1 MRSAAD
7 GIRAALDHVRA
18 VPNPS
23 AGGGSRADSEGA
35 AGAKKKFEFSYD
47 YGESPL
53 RASALAGPR
62 PSRHRPL
69 LRPMAVT
76 NQLLMFAE
84 TFSKGSTSTG
94 PDGGGLFAVDPTDGS
109 DAGLAESRAT
119 GRPLLREFLDHVA
132 ELEREDATIRTG
144 GRQRAGGAN
153 KSAVSRTIA
162 TPQLWRR
169 IVLVMDQPSAEGWQ
183 PSC

>member
-1 MRSAAD
+1 
-7 GIRAALDHVRA
+7 
-18 VPNPS
+18 
-23 AGGGSRADSEGA
+23 
-35 AGAKKKFEFSYD
+35 
-47 YGESPL
+47 
-53 RASALAGPR
+53 
-62 PSRHRPL
+62 
-69 LRPMAVT
+69 MAVT

-153 KSAVSRTIA
+153 NSAVSRTIT
-162 TPQLWRR
+162 TPQLWLP
-169 IVLVMDQPSAEGWQ
+169 IVLVMDQPSAEGWLLSAQ
-183 PSC
+183 EKVVVTTVHKAKGLEWDVVFVVRMNEGVMPLHTRRRSDSDGAAEDIDEEER

>member
-1 MRSAAD
+1 
-7 GIRAALDHVRA
+7 
-18 VPNPS
+18 
-23 AGGGSRADSEGA
+23 
-35 AGAKKKFEFSYD
+35 
-47 YGESPL
+47 
-53 RASALAGPR
+53 
-62 PSRHRPL
+62 
-69 LRPMAVT
+69 MAVT

-84 TFSKGSTSTG
+84 SFSKGSTSTG

-153 KSAVSRTIA
+153 KSAVSRTI
-162 TPQLWRR
+162 
-169 IVLVMDQPSAEGWQ
+169 DNCDSSALAADCPGDGAA
-183 PSC
+183 

>member
-1 MRSAAD
+1 
-7 GIRAALDHVRA
+7 
-18 VPNPS
+18 
-23 AGGGSRADSEGA
+23 
-35 AGAKKKFEFSYD
+35 
-47 YGESPL
+47 
-53 RASALAGPR
+53 
-62 PSRHRPL
+62 
-69 LRPMAVT
+69 
-76 NQLLMFAE
+76 MFAE
-84 TFSKGSTSTG
+84 TFSKGSTSSG
-94 PDGGGLFAVDPTDGS
+94 PDGGGLFAVDATDGS

-144 GRQRAGGAN
+144 GRQRGGGA

-162 TPQLWRR
+162 TPRLWLP

>member
-1 MRSAAD
+1 
-7 GIRAALDHVRA
+7 
-18 VPNPS
+18 
-23 AGGGSRADSEGA
+23 
-35 AGAKKKFEFSYD
+35 
-47 YGESPL
+47 
-53 RASALAGPR
+53 
-62 PSRHRPL
+62 
-69 LRPMAVT
+69 MAVT

-153 KSAVSRTIA
+153 KSAVSRTIDNCDCSA
-162 TPQLWRR
+162 LAADCPRDGSAGQEENQPNSPQT
-169 IVLVMDQPSAEGWQ
+169 
-183 PSC
+183 SC